1 VDRSI
6 VALVIED
13 HEESV
18 ALLQAVLEPAGF
30 RVVAT
35 RSGEDARRLL
45 MESLRPDV
53 VLCDLVLPDEDGLA
67 FVRWLRTGGPSKSRR
82 VPAIAMTAFYE
93 RYGTREVREA
103 GFDGLVPVRR
113 APSPIRPTRRSSNGE
128 DRRGPTAPAS
138 RHQHRRHPVAG
149 VTRAVF

>member
-103 GFDGLVPVRR
+103 GFDVYLHKPLDPDQVPYVVGRLIARRENEVR
-113 APSPIRPTRRSSNGE
+113 G
-128 DRRGPTAPAS
+128 G
-138 RHQHRRHPVAG
+138 
-149 VTRAVF
+149 